1 MITLCCFS
9 QVIIGIRIYSVF
21 KTKFETGKEVL
32 NEMHQKYKNRPC
44 RSYTFSQKNM
54 HYRNYS
60 IIGKSEWHGAI
71 ELPDKFR
78 INFGAPE
85 DENIVIFKNDSSY
98 RYKNNQFNKKT

>member
-1 MITLCCFS
+1 
-9 QVIIGIRIYSVF
+9 
-21 KTKFETGKEVL
+21 
-32 NEMHQKYKNRPC
+32 
-44 RSYTFSQKNM
+44 M